1 MKFEIDRFSGRNNFN
16 IWKIQMIAL
25 LRREGS
31 IHAIDGKYPD
41 KISESD
47 KEKIEGDAL
56 SAIQLSLAP
65 NVLCEVS
72 KSTEETKE
80 TAKSYGK
87 SWKGFTRTSQ

>member
-1 MKFEIDRFSGRNNFN
+1 MSSMKFEIDRFNGRNNFN
-16 IWKIQMIAL
+16 IWKIQMMAL

-31 IHAIDGKYPD
+31 IHAIDGKYPKD
-41 KISESD
+41 ISIPD

-72 KSTEETKE
+72 TGTEETTKQLWE
-80 TAKSYGK
+80 KLEGLYQD
-87 SWKGFTRTSQ
+87 R